1 MTGGISVIK
10 KIKEAALETLSIEAD
25 AVEKLKDRI
34 DDEFIAAVQCILD
47 CKARVVVTGMGK
59 SGHIGRKM
67 AATFASTGT
76 PSFFMHP
83 GEAFHG
89 DLGMVTENDVVIAI
103 SNSGE
108 STEVVNILPIIHRI
122 GAKIIA
128 MCGRRDSQLGKA
140 ADHFV
145 DIGVEKEACPL
156 GLAPTASTTAT
167 LAMGDAMAIA
177 LMSVRDFTSQD
188 FALFHPGGALG
199 RKLLLTVKNVMHT
212 GDENPIVHK
221 DKTAKDALFIM
232 TDKGLGA
239 ASVVDDSGKL
249 VGIIT
254 DGIIRRA
261 LAKDYKFLDEA
272 VGNIMFATPLTITQ
286 EAMASSALSVMEKH
300 KPRPVT
306 VLPVIDEQKIPVGIV
321 HLTDLLRQGVV

>member
-1 MTGGISVIK
+1 MIEQIK
-10 KIKEAALETLSIEAD
+10 KAALETLVIEAD
-25 AVEKLKDRI
+25 AVEKLKSRI
-34 DDEFIAAVQCILD
+34 DEEFVAAVQCILD
-47 CKARVVVTGMGK
+47 CKARVVVTGMCK

-76 PSFFMHP
+76 PAFFMHP

-128 MCGRRDSQLGKA
+128 MCGRRASQLGQNS
-140 ADHFV
+140 DYFV

-212 GDENPIVHK
+212 GDENPLVHK

-239 ASVVDDSGKL
+239 ASVIDDSGRL

-272 VGNIMFATPLTITQ
+272 VGNIMFATPLTIKQ

-306 VLPVIDEQKIPVGIV
+306 VLPVIDENNVPVGII

>member
-1 MTGGISVIK
+1 MIEQIK
-10 KIKEAALETLSIEAD
+10 KAALETLTIEAD
-25 AVEKLKDRI
+25 AVEKLKSRI
-34 DDEFIAAVQCILD
+34 DEEFVAAVQCILD

-76 PSFFMHP
+76 PAFFMHP

-128 MCGRRDSQLGKA
+128 MCGRRDSQLGQNS
-140 ADHFV
+140 DYFV

-239 ASVVDDSGKL
+239 ASVIDDSGKL

-261 LAKDYKFLDEA
+261 LAQDYKFLDEA
-272 VGNIMFATPLTITQ
+272 VGNIMFATPLTIKQ

-306 VLPVIDEQKIPVGIV
+306 VLPVIDENNVPVGII

>member
-1 MTGGISVIK
+1 MI
-10 KIKEAALETLSIEAD
+10 KIKEKAIETLEIEAD
-25 AVEKLKDRI
+25 AILKLKERI
-34 DDEFIAAVQCILD
+34 DDEFVAAVQCILD
-47 CKARVVVTGMGK
+47 CPARVIVTGMGK
-59 SGHIGRKM
+59 SGHIGRKI

-76 PSFFMHP
+76 PAFFMHP
-83 GEAFHG
+83 AEAFHG

-108 STEVVNILPIIHRI
+108 SSEVVNILPIIRRI

-128 MCGRRDSQLGKA
+128 MSGRRDSQLGKNS
-140 ADHFV
+140 DYFV

-167 LAMGDAMAIA
+167 LAMGDAMAVA
-177 LMSVRDFTSQD
+177 LMSVRNFTSQD

-199 RKLLLTVKNVMHT
+199 RRLLLKVSNVMHT
-212 GDENPIVHK
+212 GEDNPVVSQ

-239 ASVVDDSGKL
+239 ASVVDEKGKF
-249 VGIIT
+249 VGLIT

-261 LAKDYKFLDEA
+261 LAKDYKFLDEP
-272 VGNIMFATPLTITQ
+272 VRNIMFENPLMIR
-286 EAMASSALSVMEKH
+286 EDALAASALSVMEKH

-306 VLPVIDEQKIPVGIV
+306 VLPVVDDDHNPVGIV